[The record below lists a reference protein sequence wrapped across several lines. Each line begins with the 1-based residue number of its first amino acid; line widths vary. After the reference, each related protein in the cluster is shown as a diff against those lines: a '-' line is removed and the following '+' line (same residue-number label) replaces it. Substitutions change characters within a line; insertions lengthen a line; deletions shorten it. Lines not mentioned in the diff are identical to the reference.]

1 MVVQWLLD
9 GVGFAVRIY
18 AAGMVL
24 MILTVITLGIMKAF
38 GIPYTDDDEDE
49 DEQESE

>member
-38 GIPYTDDDEDE
+38 GIPYTDDEDE